1 MTSILEFFTFN
12 KTFLSGAIDMV
23 VIKHPDGSLKAT
35 PLRVRFGQF
44 KILRAKEKN
53 VQVFVN
59 DKHIDLPMRLS
70 EHGEVYVIH
79 EVMRRE
85 RNMSED
91 FSSSPSEASPLSSP
105 KNSKISM
112 KMDDKI
118 DEVKQIKLNLEVST
132 NNSKE
137 TVVNEMSFSI
147 VNTPSTNNVILREED
162 G

>member
-44 KILRAKEKN
+44 KILKAKEKN

-70 EHGEVYVIH
+70 EHGEVYVTEDGAETDLDLGH
-79 EVMRRE
+79 YE
-85 RNMSED
+85 R
-91 FSSSPSEASPLSSP
+91 F
-105 KNSKISM
+105 
-112 KMDDKI
+112 I
-118 DEVKQIKLNLEVST
+118 DENLNKYRNLTTGKVYWNVLNKERRGEYLGQTVQVIPHIT
-132 NNSKE
+132 N
-137 TVVNEMSFSI
+137 
-147 VNTPSTNNVILREED
+147 
-162 G
+162 